1 MRLPD
6 NVEQVLR
13 QESKIAAIKLLREEH
28 NLGLREAKEWVEN
41 HLAETSPPK
50 AAPAASGKSVSRQ
63 DSTGARQSRSLPLG
77 RMLLAV
83 IVVAGAC
90 LGYAVATGML

>member
-41 HLAETSPPK
+41 HLAETSPRK
-50 AAPAASGKSVSRQ
+50 GASAASGKSVSRP
-63 DSTGARQSRSLPLG
+63 DSTGVRQSHSLPMG